1 MSNLT
6 VDEVKEVKS
15 PCPLIVPPPLVVQP
29 SHEALIVPPPL
40 VVQPSHEALIVQPA
54 KHNHII
60 IMITKDLEKE
70 EIDLLKEYGRV
81 ILFDPRVYVN
91 IPIHTLEFNYLIM
104 DLRRR
109 EDRYYF
115 QQIDE
120 SLLEKYKIVS
130 ICHSFEKY
138 DDYHEEVG
146 VENILTKLPDKQA
159 FKADFDRLLL
169 QPKISKPRVVL
180 SCIKSLVRLVKGD
193 WK

>member
-1 MSNLT
+1 MSNLP
-6 VDEVKEVKS
+6 VDEVKS
-15 PCPLIVPPPLVVQP
+15 PCPLIVQPPIHDPLVVQSKNEP
-29 SHEALIVPPPL
+29 
-40 VVQPSHEALIVQPA
+40 LIVQPI
-54 KHNHII
+54 KHDHII

-81 ILFDPRVYVN
+81 IMFDPRVYVN
-91 IPIHTLEFNYLIM
+91 IPIQTLEFNYLIM

-115 QQIDE
+115 QQIDQ
-120 SLLEKYKIVS
+120 SVLERYNLVS

-169 QPKISKPRVVL
+169 QRKISKPRVVL

>member
-1 MSNLT
+1 MSNLP
-6 VDEVKEVKS
+6 VDEVKEVKEVKS
-15 PCPLIVPPPLVVQP
+15 PCPLIVPPPLVQP
-29 SHEALIVPPPL
+29 PLIVPP
-40 VVQPSHEALIVQPA
+40 V
-54 KHNHII
+54 KHNRII

-91 IPIHTLEFNYLIM
+91 IPIHTLEFNYLVM

-120 SLLEKYKIVS
+120 SLLETYKIVS